1 MVYKCTCVAGVNR
14 IGHHQ
19 QGTPLAEGAVPL
31 STCTET
37 MSALFLVLFSRPLLQ
52 KKKKLRFVVS
62 LFKDEV
68 LPYWFPHCNL

>member
-37 MSALFLVLFSRPLLQ
+37 MSALSLLLFPRPPPP
-52 KKKKLRFVVS
+52 KKKR
-62 LFKDEV
+62 
-68 LPYWFPHCNL
+68 N